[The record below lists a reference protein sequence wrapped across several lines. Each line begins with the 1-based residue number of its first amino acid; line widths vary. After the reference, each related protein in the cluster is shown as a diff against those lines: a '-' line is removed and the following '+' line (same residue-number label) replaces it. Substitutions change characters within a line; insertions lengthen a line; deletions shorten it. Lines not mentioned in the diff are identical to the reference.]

1 MPTCNLSLPALGHA
15 GLHSE
20 TPQLTKKPT
29 SLIRIY
35 VPVFIY
41 VCVHYLSIIIV
52 CLSTMYLS
60 FCLSIYLSILRV
72 HDVNRTKHQRLQVLR
87 LEVKWFILIFVGS
100 AVDTAASPPEAG
112 SSSVTLGF
120 PSKWPSVLLG
130 KDWLIHYCA
139 YLLWYGSGVLLLN
152 LPSVSGFQVGK
163 LAQVW
168 KLSKGSWSVDWAI
181 VLSLLVIHPWFL
193 LRT

>member
-1 MPTCNLSLPALGHA
+1 MYLYS
-15 GLHSE
+15 SM
-20 TPQLTKKPT
+20 
-29 SLIRIY
+29 
-35 VPVFIY
+35 Y
-41 VCVHYLSIIIV
+41 VCIIYLSSLSVYLLCI
-52 CLSTMYLS
+52 CLSV
-60 FCLSIYLSILRV
+60 CLSIYLSILRV

-130 KDWLIHYCA
+130 KDWLNHYCA

-181 VLSLLVIHPWFL
+181 VLSLLVIHPW
-193 LRT
+193 